1 MFEVKD
7 YIIYGNHGVCKVEAV
22 GKLDS
27 AGTAKD
33 RLYYTLEPVYQNG
46 SKIFTPVDNEK
57 VMIRAVLS
65 KEEAIELIDDIKNI
79 DSLWITDEKRRES
92 DYKEAFKKNDCR
104 ELVKIIKTIYSRKQT
119 RIAEGKKVTASDERY
134 FRMAEET
141 LCGELAI
148 PLKMEKEEVKQFV
161 SDRVKEIN

>member
-7 YIIYGNHGVCKVEAV
+7 YIIYGSHGVCKVKAV
-22 GKLDS
+22 GKLDT
-27 AGTAKD
+27 AGMGKD
-33 RLYYTLEPVYQNG
+33 RLYYTLEPVYENG

-57 VMIRAVLS
+57 VMIRAVIS

-79 DSLWITDEKRRES
+79 DTLWITNEKRREF
-92 DYKEAFKKNDCR
+92 DYKEAFQKNDCR
-104 ELVKIIKTIYSRKQT
+104 ELVKIIKTIHTRKQI
-119 RIAEGKKVTASDERY
+119 RIAEGKKITASDERY

-148 PLKMEKEEVKQFV
+148 PLEMEKEEVKEFV
-161 SDRVKEIN
+161 TKIVKDSD